1 MAKTRRE
8 IELEIKSLEL
18 QKEANKADFEALKR
32 LDKKIIAQER
42 LLGIRKQEED
52 LAKQTLNFEKKL
64 LKDLENQRFK
74 DLRAAGLDVDKSREA
89 LATIN
94 RTLEKKRNRTDEE
107 EAALKSVNRIR
118 NLEESIRESV
128 IEQSDAA
135 MDFEEIQRE

>member
-52 LAKQTLNFEKKL
+52 AAKQTLNFEKRL
-64 LKDLENQRFK
+64 LQDLENQREGAKLQFNY
-74 DLRAAGLDVDKSREA
+74 DKLQQQDEQSDERLEIA
-89 LATIN
+89 
-94 RTLEKKRNRTDEE
+94 RQKLEKK
-107 EAALKSVNRIR
+107 
-118 NLEESIRESV
+118 
-128 IEQSDAA
+128 
-135 MDFEEIQRE
+135 